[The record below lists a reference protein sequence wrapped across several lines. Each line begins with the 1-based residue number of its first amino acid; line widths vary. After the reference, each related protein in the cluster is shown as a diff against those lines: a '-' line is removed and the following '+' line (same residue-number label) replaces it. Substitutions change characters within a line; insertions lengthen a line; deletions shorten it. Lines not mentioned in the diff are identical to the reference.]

1 MAEKFDSTADVPY
14 LARDAKTVGP
24 GGGEDLLAEDVGTT
38 VDLVQADETPDV
50 EIMDDGSATVGD
62 EEKPPV
68 AFLTNLA
75 EVLDEAYL
83 QSLSNDLLEKFEN
96 DKSSREEWEQGYT
109 KGLDLLGFKY
119 EERTRPFRGASSVNH
134 PMLAQ
139 AVTQFQAMAYVELLP
154 SDGPVRTQVIGAN
167 SEKLQHAAER
177 VKDYMNYEIT
187 HVMEDYN
194 PEMDQLLFQLPLSGS
209 AFKKIYFDEVLGRAT
224 SKFIPAEDVIVP
236 YGASDLDSC
245 DRITQIVKLSFN
257 DLRKKQIS
265 GFYRD
270 IDLTSYEGYEASDI
284 QEKKNEIDGE
294 RPNDYSSDDM
304 TELLEIHIDLDIE
317 GFEDINPK
325 DNQPSGIRLPYIV
338 TIDRGSNKIL
348 SVYRNYNEGD
358 PLRKKN
364 E

>member
-38 VDLVQADETPDV
+38 VDLVQTDETPDV
-50 EIMDDGSATVGD
+50 EIMDDGSATVGE

-167 SEKLQHAAER
+167 SAKLQHAAER
-177 VKDYMNYEIT
+177 VLDYMN
-187 HVMEDYN
+187 
-194 PEMDQLLFQLPLSGS
+194 
-209 AFKKIYFDEVLGRAT
+209 
-224 SKFIPAEDVIVP
+224 
-236 YGASDLDSC
+236 
-245 DRITQIVKLSFN
+245 
-257 DLRKKQIS
+257 
-265 GFYRD
+265 
-270 IDLTSYEGYEASDI
+270 
-284 QEKKNEIDGE
+284 
-294 RPNDYSSDDM
+294 
-304 TELLEIHIDLDIE
+304 
-317 GFEDINPK
+317 
-325 DNQPSGIRLPYIV
+325 
-338 TIDRGSNKIL
+338 
-348 SVYRNYNEGD
+348 
-358 PLRKKN
+358 
-364 E
+364 